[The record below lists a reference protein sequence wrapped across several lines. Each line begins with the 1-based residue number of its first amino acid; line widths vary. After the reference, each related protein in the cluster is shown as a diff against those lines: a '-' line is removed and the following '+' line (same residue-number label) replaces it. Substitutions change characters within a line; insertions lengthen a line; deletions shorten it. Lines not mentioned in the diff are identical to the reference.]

1 MKNAQVQHC
10 EYLKILKWKK
20 KNENFLLKLWLC
32 QVKNIKN
39 KSSQFIEAKKILSW
53 SVLT

>member
-20 KNENFLLKLWLC
+20 KKMKIFCSNCDFVKLRTLKINRLSLLR
-32 QVKNIKN
+32 Q
-39 KSSQFIEAKKILSW
+39 KKF
-53 SVLT
+53 

>member
-20 KNENFLLKLWLC
+20 KMKNFCLNCDFVKLRTLKINRLRLLRQTK
-32 QVKNIKN
+32 
-39 KSSQFIEAKKILSW
+39 FLS
-53 SVLT
+53 

>member
-20 KNENFLLKLWLC
+20 KKKEKFLLKL
-32 QVKNIKN
+32 
-39 KSSQFIEAKKILSW
+39 
-53 SVLT
+53 

>member
-20 KNENFLLKLWLC
+20 KKMKNFCSNCDFVKLRTLKINRLRLLRQTK
-32 QVKNIKN
+32 
-39 KSSQFIEAKKILSW
+39 FLS
-53 SVLT
+53 